1 MEKFIML
8 GQSIMAM
15 LSDNRIAILV
25 ALAVCID
32 TVFGC
37 IRAIREHKLNSCF
50 GIDGALRKISML
62 VSIVLLAVVD
72 LVIHINL
79 LPFLP
84 KEALSFFGLQ
94 RVGTAEFFGVLYLC
108 YEAVS
113 VLKNMYLCGLPV
125 YGIWKHV
132 RDFLGKYTDE
142 LPDDDEIEAKKGG
155 ASDEV
160 RH

>member
-1 MEKFIML
+1 MEKIVIL
-8 GQSIMAM
+8 GQSILAN
-15 LSDNRIAILV
+15 LAGNRIAILV

-37 IRAIREHKLNSCF
+37 FRAIREHKLNSCF
-50 GIDGALRKISML
+50 GIDGALRKIAMV

-84 KEALSFFGLQ
+84 EEALAFFGLQ
-94 RVGTAEFFGVLYLC
+94 RVGTAEFFGILYIC

-113 VLKNMYLCGLPV
+113 ILKNMYLCGLPV
-125 YGIWKHV
+125 YGVWKHV

-142 LPDDDEIEAKKGG
+142 LPD
-155 ASDEV
+155 SDEV
-160 RH
+160 EEKKGKGETVE

>member
-1 MEKFIML
+1 MEKFILL
-8 GQSIMAM
+8 GQNILTM
-15 LSDNRIAILV
+15 LAGNRIAILV

-37 IRAIREHKLNSCF
+37 LRAIREHKLNSCF
-50 GIDGALRKISML
+50 GIDGALRKIAML
-62 VSIVLLAVVD
+62 VSVVLLAVVD

-84 KEALSFFGLQ
+84 EEALTFFGLQ
-94 RVGTAEFFGVLYLC
+94 RVGTAEFFGVLYIC

-113 VLKNMYLCGLPV
+113 ILKNMYLCGLPV

-142 LPDDDEIEAKKGG
+142 LPDDDEIKAPKHGNEENSK
-155 ASDEV
+155 
-160 RH
+160 

>member
-1 MEKFIML
+1 MDKIALF
-8 GQSIMAM
+8 GQSVLAM
-15 LSDNRIAILV
+15 LTGNHIAILV

-37 IRAIREHKLNSCF
+37 FRAIREHKLNSCF
-50 GIDGALRKISML
+50 GIDGALRKVAML
-62 VSIVLLAVVD
+62 ASVVLLAVVD
-72 LVIHINL
+72 MVIHINL

-84 KEALSFFGLQ
+84 EEALAFFGLV

-113 VLKNMYLCGLPV
+113 ILKNMYLCGLPV
-125 YGIWKHV
+125 YGVWKHV

-142 LPDDDEIEAKKGG
+142 LPDDDEVKEAKRK
-155 ASDEV
+155 
-160 RH
+160 